1 RAGANPRHT
10 EHEVG
15 LDSSAHFMHVV
26 MDAELKRNHGFQSV
40 EHTVCSGDQVHTTE
54 ELEDVAN
61 CVADWASNAIRDHV
75 ASRSKCHVTSANS
88 DHVPIWEHDNITAAS
103 WSIRRSRE
111 NFVFASCSHWVTSC
125 HVASKPDVI
134 LTVLNCAVA
143 TLIIANHDVLELCCC
158 CRYTASKCQSPGS
171 CSANCTEQDKGS
183 IKSCNWCNCGRDGD

>member
-61 CVADWASNAIRDHV
+61 CVADRASHTIRDHV
-75 ASRSKCHVTSANS
+75 ATTTKSARSKTCAIV
-88 DHVPIWEHDNITAAS
+88 AS
-103 WSIRRSRE
+103 CENYISIRNGDNVAVWE
-111 NFVFASCSHWVTSC
+111 DND
-125 HVASKPDVI
+125 VASDTI
-134 LTVLNCAVA
+134 
-143 TLIIANHDVLELCCC
+143 
-158 CRYTASKCQSPGS
+158 R
-171 CSANCTEQDKGS
+171 
-183 IKSCNWCNCGRDGD
+183 W